1 MFFGYFWPTYLHKNL
16 TSYFWG
22 SYRFSLHIWIHL
34 VKIRPKYVNYTL
46 YYVKNWW
53 IEHFESNMLI
63 SIFFLTSFFRLTI
76 TSIWMFAF
84 VPTSPITNKK
94 KRNEISDQYLN
105 HVNNIIFGLK
115 KVWKKIRLFTH
126 RVQNQ
131 AFTLYYE
138 WNWHLHILVFVILV
152 KTSARSLEMKWNNIF
167 WIY

>member
-1 MFFGYFWPTYLHKNL
+1 MILA
-16 TSYFWG
+16 
-22 SYRFSLHIWIHL
+22 
-34 VKIRPKYVNYTL
+34 
-46 YYVKNWW
+46 
-53 IEHFESNMLI
+53 
-63 SIFFLTSFFRLTI
+63 RLTI

-84 VPTSPITNKK
+84 VPTSPITNK

-138 WNWHLHILVFVILV
+138 
-152 KTSARSLEMKWNNIF
+152 
-167 WIY
+167 